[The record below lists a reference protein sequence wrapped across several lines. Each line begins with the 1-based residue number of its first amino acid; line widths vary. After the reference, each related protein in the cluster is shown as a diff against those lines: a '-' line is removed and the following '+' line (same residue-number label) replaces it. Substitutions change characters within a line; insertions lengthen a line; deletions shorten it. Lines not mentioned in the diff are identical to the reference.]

1 MKHVVSTPVRYQG
14 IVYRSASEARLA
26 VFLTT
31 LRIPF
36 VPEPVGYTV
45 AGVGYLPDFELPH
58 RLWIEVKGAYEP
70 ALDGWR
76 KAVLVVLASGRAL
89 MFWSGDDWL
98 NSGQYILVRNATV
111 FLGHPPRG
119 TPIDPERDFVFEHG
133 DRVVTIRRR
142 KAYWTICHSCNSPG
156 LVVGESPM
164 GWCFG
169 CDSAEPCDRRHPRL
183 ELAAR
188 AALATQFERVNQAP
202 PRRARGYAVLRPDRF
217 RRR

>member
-31 LRIPF
+31 RASRRPRAIGIRSP
-36 VPEPVGYTV
+36 
-45 AGVGYLPDFELPH
+45 ASDLPDFELPH

-76 KAVLVVLASGRAL
+76 KAALVVLASGRAL

-133 DRVVTIRRR
+133 DRVITIRRR
-142 KAYWTICHSCNSPG
+142 RAYWTICRSCNSPG
-156 LVVGESPM
+156 LVVGESPT

-169 CDSAEPCDRRHPRL
+169 CDSTEPGDRRHPRL
-183 ELAAR
+183 ELATR
-188 AALATQFERVNQAP
+188 AALAHSSSAWP
-202 PRRARGYAVLRPDRF
+202 GSARRARGYAVLRPDRF
-217 RRR
+217 RRK